1 MCVGRMGSDEQTFDH
16 NRRKKKQK
24 NNAPKLM
31 RVDRL
36 PLDCGP
42 ALTVKLAAAVGTGEE
57 EG

>member
-1 MCVGRMGSDEQTFDH
+1 MWGGWGATNKRSITIDE
-16 NRRKKKQK
+16 KKKQK

-57 EG
+57 ER